1 MFPTGRPG
9 VALLLMRVGLAIML
23 MDGVSGRLLDLGSVW
38 FLLAPGVVAVALC
51 LGFLTPVVAALTV
64 LLEVATWA
72 TAGGT
77 IGAVHVCA
85 VLDAIALG
93 LLGPGSYS
101 LDARLFGRRQIV
113 LRGRDD
119 DSRGT

>member
-1 MFPTGRPG
+1 MR
-9 VALLLMRVGLAIML
+9 VALAVML
-23 MDGVSGRLLDLGSVW
+23 MDGVAGRLLHLGSIW
-38 FLLAPGVVAVALC
+38 FFVAPAVVASALC

-72 TAGGT
+72 TAGGA
-77 IGAVHVCA
+77 IEAVHVCA
-85 VLDAIALG
+85 VLDAIALA

-101 LDARLFGRRQIV
+101 LDAKFFGRRQIV

-119 DSRGT
+119 DSRGA

>member
-1 MFPTGRPG
+1 MFPIGRPG
-9 VALLLMRVGLAIML
+9 AALLLMRVALAIML
-23 MDGVSGRLLDLGSVW
+23 VEGVSPRLLHLGSVW
-38 FLLAPGVVAVALC
+38 FLAAPAVVAIALC

-72 TAGGT
+72 TAGGAIT
-77 IGAVHVCA
+77 AVHVCA

-93 LLGPGSYS
+93 LLGPGAYS
-101 LDARLFGRRQIV
+101 LDAKLFGRRQIV

-119 DSRGT
+119 DSRGA

>member
-9 VALLLMRVGLAIML
+9 AALLLMRVALAIML
-23 MDGVSGRLLDLGSVW
+23 IEGVSARLLHLGSIW
-38 FLLAPGVVAVALC
+38 FLLAPAVVAIALC

-64 LLEVATWA
+64 VLEVATWA
-72 TAGGT
+72 TAGGA

-93 LLGPGSYS
+93 LLGPGAYS
-101 LDARLFGRRQIV
+101 LDGKLFGRRQLV
-113 LRGRDD
+113 LRGRGD
-119 DSRGT
+119 DSRGE